1 MNTNAVLYIGSFNF
15 NKGNA
20 SSIRVI
26 ENALFI
32 KQFQLDVHVLGV
44 IDNNSEI
51 ETIPIN
57 NIREQ
62 KGKPFDTNI
71 ESVIKTHNE
80 LKLIYSK
87 VFIIAYNYPPVAF
100 YKLIQFSK
108 KNKIQLVADIT
119 EWYAFQGDKNI
130 YSVIR
135 WALNE
140 WKMRFL
146 LKKCYHFIFATS
158 YLEYLFKSK
167 NIVIMPFVT
176 SKASERTSLIKHN
189 NNVVYTYAGS
199 PGHNFAKDRLD
210 IIIMAFLELKKKS
223 NTFIFNVIGIHNDFS
238 EDKKI
243 NKLIKALGNN
253 IKFYGRLTHEK
264 TVQIIKQSDY
274 LVFARDISRVTKV
287 GFPTKVFEAFKYN
300 IPVITNDSSNLS
312 NYISSENGILL
323 KENSVK
329 AFFNAFIKIDSDK
342 SIKILHKKNIS
353 KSNPFRSENFEREFS
368 VFLEK
373 IYKSESN
380 ISRFD

>member
-140 WKMRFL
+140 WKMRFFT
-146 LKKCYHFIFATS
+146 KKMLSFYFCNIIF
-158 YLEYLFKSK
+158 
-167 NIVIMPFVT
+167 
-176 SKASERTSLIKHN
+176 R
-189 NNVVYTYAGS
+189 
-199 PGHNFAKDRLD
+199 
-210 IIIMAFLELKKKS
+210 
-223 NTFIFNVIGIHNDFS
+223 
-238 EDKKI
+238 
-243 NKLIKALGNN
+243 
-253 IKFYGRLTHEK
+253 
-264 TVQIIKQSDY
+264 
-274 LVFARDISRVTKV
+274 IS
-287 GFPTKVFEAFKYN
+287 F
-300 IPVITNDSSNLS
+300 
-312 NYISSENGILL
+312 
-323 KENSVK
+323 
-329 AFFNAFIKIDSDK
+329 
-342 SIKILHKKNIS
+342 
-353 KSNPFRSENFEREFS
+353 
-368 VFLEK
+368 
-373 IYKSESN
+373 
-380 ISRFD
+380 